1 MVFTVIKRINALL
14 RNCLKKS
21 SEEDGSLA
29 PLVIGLFL
37 IASLTSIALVD
48 YSSVILKQRLLDQ
61 NNERALQRAA
71 HEIDLGHYYTHGLDK
86 FTVVGGESSSE
97 FRVPIDCK
105 KAYRTYWEELFNSI
119 TIKDFGTGLDNGET
133 QSHFQDGWRI
143 ESFTCDGDSVYA
155 SISQHTPLPFQLP
168 ILRIYEATIHA
179 KASAYSVTN

>member
-1 MVFTVIKRINALL
+1 MVFTVINRIIVII
-14 RNCLKKS
+14 KKFLTLS
-21 SEEDGSLA
+21 RAEDGSLA

-37 IASLTSIALVD
+37 IASLTSIVLVD

-86 FTVVGGESSSE
+86 FTITGHQSSSE

-105 KAYRTYWEELFNSI
+105 KAFRIYWEELFSSI
-119 TIKDFGTGLDNGET
+119 TIKDIGQGLNDGET
-133 QSHFQDGWRI
+133 QSQSQDGWRI

-155 SISQHTPLPFQLP
+155 SVSQHTPLPFQLP
-168 ILRIYEATIHA
+168 TLRIYEATIHA